1 MKKLILFLSLSL
13 CFLMDGNAQTETDSI
28 VAKPT
33 LAITTYYLIR
43 HAEKDRSNPNNSDPE
58 LTKKGFFRAENWA
71 EVLSE
76 VPLDAVYSTEYTR
89 TLMTASAT
97 AKSKDLEITTYNAN
111 DLYNPFFQEATHG
124 KTVLVVGHSNTTP
137 QLVNKIIGEERY
149 ASMDDNNNS
158 SLFIVTK
165 AGDQTSVQ
173 VLKIN

>member
-1 MKKLILFLSLSL
+1 MKKLLLFLILSSCCL
-13 CFLMDGNAQTETDSI
+13 SNGNAQTANDSI
-28 VAKPT
+28 TTASPIE
-33 LAITTYYLIR
+33 ITTYYLIR

-71 EVLSE
+71 EVLAE

-89 TLMTASAT
+89 TLMTASPT
-97 AKSKDLEITTYNAN
+97 AKSKNLEITTYNPN
-111 DLYNPFFQEATHG
+111 DLNNPFFQEATKG

-137 QLVNKIIGEERY
+137 QFVNKIIGEERY
-149 ASMDDNNNS
+149 ASMDDTNNS

-165 AGDQTSVQ
+165 AGNQTSVQ